1 LLLIR
6 CRVSYVYFALFLHN
20 DVYCFGFVVAVYSD
34 SVLLE
39 LVVNA
44 TLSLTLA
51 VIDAVNLVNLL
62 DRQRAVVMLFSFA

>member
-1 LLLIR
+1 MLLIR

-20 DVYCFGFVVAVYSD
+20 DVYSFVVFVCSD

>member
-1 LLLIR
+1 MLLIR

-20 DVYCFGFVVAVYSD
+20 DVYSFVVFSD

>member
-1 LLLIR
+1 MLLIR

-20 DVYCFGFVVAVYSD
+20 DVYSFVVFVFSD

>member
-1 LLLIR
+1 M
-6 CRVSYVYFALFLHN
+6 HN
-20 DVYCFGFVVAVYSD
+20 DAYCFGFVVVVYSD

>member
-1 LLLIR
+1 
-6 CRVSYVYFALFLHN
+6 LHN
-20 DVYCFGFVVAVYSD
+20 DVYSFVVFVFSD

-44 TLSLTLA
+44 TLSLTLT

-62 DRQRAVVMLFSFA
+62 DRQRAVVMLFSFS

>member
-1 LLLIR
+1 MLLIR

-20 DVYCFGFVVAVYSD
+20 DVYSFVVFVFSD

-39 LVVNA
+39 LVINA

-62 DRQRAVVMLFSFA
+62 DRQRAVVMLFSFV